1 MSKDATD
8 NRLEDWDD
16 VFVDIFNNLVFGG
29 HEIIKEEDLIP
40 LPTRSYTRKMDGR
53 LRSGMRDIRKGS
65 RKSGVLRLVSA
76 IENQTEIDNTMPE
89 RVMGYEYVSYEEQV
103 KQIMDENA
111 MRKRFAGA
119 KRIFRKQKLSPVVTG
134 VLYYGDKKWKHP
146 RSLHEIR
153 RLHPSS

>member
-1 MSKDATD
+1 MSKDAAE

-53 LRSGMRDIRKGS
+53 LRSGILYIRKWS

-89 RVMGYEYVSYEEQV
+89 RV
-103 KQIMDENA
+103 
-111 MRKRFAGA
+111 
-119 KRIFRKQKLSPVVTG
+119 
-134 VLYYGDKKWKHP
+134 
-146 RSLHEIR
+146 
-153 RLHPSS
+153 